1 MLAQGPIMTDSPR
14 RVPLPSGIR
23 LGCGCPNGSSTDP
36 QQLGLNFTI
45 LHTHVFP
52 WHFWRRAITLQNFFS
67 RLTERFVN
75 GVDILMDTFWRI
87 WTDLLDVLGIDA
99 SNLTHYFSP
108 AAIAN
113 NPTRALLLIGA
124 ILLAYWFLSLF
135 LGFFFYLLHMLFGR
149 FFWIARVALF
159 TLSCVYILQKY
170 EGDPE
175 HAVLPLCF
183 VVAVYFMTGPVGF
196 YWRRNSN
203 SSLEEKMDHL
213 DSQIRLLNIRLSRVI
228 ENLDRGS
235 DQ

>member
-1 MLAQGPIMTDSPR
+1 ISQ
-14 RVPLPSGIR
+14 
-23 LGCGCPNGSSTDP
+23 
-36 QQLGLNFTI
+36 
-45 LHTHVFP
+45 
-52 WHFWRRAITLQNFFS
+52 FFS

>member
-1 MLAQGPIMTDSPR
+1 MNSSDGDDGTTL
-14 RVPLPSGIR
+14 RVVSK
-23 LGCGCPNGSSTDP
+23 
-36 QQLGLNFTI
+36 
-45 LHTHVFP
+45 
-52 WHFWRRAITLQNFFS
+52 FFS